1 MAFSSIAIA
10 QFNSGAKEVF
20 RFCIKT
26 YQYEGVI
33 NNAGTVRM
41 SKNPEVVIF
50 SGRNVTIVS
59 NSEEGDLNNI
69 HIYAFSNQGEF
80 SCKDGYTPYGASI
93 SKSKLGFLSDTDLS
107 FSFEMALKYKYDE
120 LTLNCKRTLKIGEDL
135 KEDQKCGV
143 TENQRVNI
151 ELAFKDTR
159 CINKEDKDGKINR
172 ECHFGDIEIDAD
184 LNDEKQNKF
193 KELAS
198 EVWDLKDNNKLFDI
212 SIEPDLFW
220 EKMGVGILPEDFL
233 YRTTKDRNGSIVY
246 EDASL

>member
-120 LTLNCKRTLKIGEDL
+120 
-135 KEDQKCGV
+135 
-143 TENQRVNI
+143 
-151 ELAFKDTR
+151 
-159 CINKEDKDGKINR
+159 
-172 ECHFGDIEIDAD
+172 
-184 LNDEKQNKF
+184 
-193 KELAS
+193 
-198 EVWDLKDNNKLFDI
+198 
-212 SIEPDLFW
+212 
-220 EKMGVGILPEDFL
+220 
-233 YRTTKDRNGSIVY
+233 
-246 EDASL
+246 